1 MLKDAQGE
9 INKTNGTHYA
19 NTETGIEWTFL
30 NQWNRVSGLNP
41 NTKPDEG
48 IRFGGDI
55 AATKAIEQ
63 VALSF
68 GGFFRS
74 VMKHAAV
81 LEEEIGK
88 QALEQFHLGRIRD
101 SCTRGVNLIY
111 RLMILNG
118 KMPMKTEEF
127 ELNDI
132 LRSID
137 PFISSIMRDDI
148 AIQVDMTEDPLPI
161 KGDVRFM
168 KQAIAELILNGRD
181 ALPSGGTITL
191 ATRMVK
197 MKVNT
202 SDLEQGRPVE
212 YALLSVVDTGK
223 GIDKDIEPH
232 IFKPFFTTKPTGANL
247 GLGLTLAIQIVRA
260 HKGCLKIVS
269 RREEGTSVRMYL
281 PLKELQN
288 DIDESQRHVHYTG
301 A

>member
-1 MLKDAQGE
+1 MSRNFWREITKDYNANPLN
-9 INKTNGTHYA
+9 INNRVDWELA
-19 NTETGIEWTFL
+19 
-30 NQWNRVSGLNP
+30 NQWDAIGLNSK
-41 NTKPDEG
+41 TKLDGG
-48 IRFGGDI
+48 ICFKGDI
-55 AATKAIEQ
+55 AATEAIKQ

-74 VMKHAAV
+74 VMKHATV

-101 SCTRGVNLIY
+101 SCARGVNLIY

-118 KMPMKTEEF
+118 NMSVKMEEF
-127 ELNDI
+127 DLNDI

-148 AIQVDMTEDPLPI
+148 AIQIDIAENSLPM

-181 ALPSGGTITL
+181 ALPFGGTIAL

-197 MKVNT
+197 MKVNMPG
-202 SDLEQGRPVE
+202 LAEGKPVE

-223 GIDKDIEPH
+223 GIDKDIEAH
-232 IFKPFFTTKPTGANL
+232 IFKPFFTTKPTGTGL
-247 GLGLTLAIQIVRA
+247 GLGLPLVNQIVHI
-260 HKGCLKIVS
+260 HKGCLKIMS
-269 RREEGTSVRMYL
+269 RQEEGTSVRIYL
-281 PLKELQN
+281 PLMK
-288 DIDESQRHVHYTG
+288 
-301 A
+301 